1 MLQHVVSKLRSLTLF
16 ITHYQTLA
24 RMADQFDG
32 ELKNVHMRF
41 TEQDG
46 ETGEKNVTFLYEV
59 GEGVAHRS
67 YGLNV
72 ARLAG
77 LPKELLTEAGRR
89 SKQMEE
95 EEGRKKLNY
104 LSKIV
109 RVLAEGSQ
117 QEDLEHLIAGL
128 EQM

>member
-1 MLQHVVSKLRSLTLF
+1 
-16 ITHYQTLA
+16 
-24 RMADQFDG
+24 MADQFQG

-41 TEQDG
+41 TERDG
-46 ETGEKNVTFLYEV
+46 DTAEKHVTFLYEV

-77 LPKELLTEAGRR
+77 LPKDLLAEAGRR

-95 EEGRKKLNY
+95 QESRKKLNY
-104 LSKIV
+104 LSKMV
-109 RVLAEGSQ
+109 QSLAKSSKQ
-117 QEDLEHLIAGL
+117 DDLEHLIAGL